1 MSHSSESSLIVISS
15 TPLDVAFLCGLDN
28 LDQIE
33 TTFYILHNKLW
44 SFCVFVLYSYYVY
57 TWLVYTCYEYIVLFV
72 RVNFIYSECIY
83 IMWVQRY
90 LAQIYGCILVTDAV
104 ISGPVSYSGL
114 ILVLMSN
121 VDHLIGIKNEFW
133 NTRSKRWNY
142 EVFWLWYSNGYN
154 SMWCIPRRS
163 MPNTYLPRMWQI
175 IT

>member
-1 MSHSSESSLIVISS
+1 MSHSSESSLIITN
-15 TPLDVAFLCGLDN
+15 TPLDVAFQCGLDN

-114 ILVLMSN
+114 TPVPMSS
-121 VDHLIGIKNEFW
+121 VDLLIGIKNEFW
-133 NTRSKRWNY
+133 NTREKNKRY
-142 EVFWLWYSNGYN
+142 FVCWLV
-154 SMWCIPRRS
+154 RS
-163 MPNTYLPRMWQI
+163 FVV
-175 IT
+175 